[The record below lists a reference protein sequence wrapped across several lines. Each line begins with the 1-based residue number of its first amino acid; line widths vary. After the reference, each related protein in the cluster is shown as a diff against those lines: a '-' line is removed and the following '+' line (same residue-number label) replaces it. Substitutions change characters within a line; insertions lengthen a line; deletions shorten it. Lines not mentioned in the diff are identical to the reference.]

1 MVERLYSARQ
11 VADLLG
17 VSSIDVN
24 QWIHSGL
31 LEAEQLAGDIR
42 VSERGVVRFLRD
54 LGIDLGSVLRVALEQ
69 EAERGAESAT
79 GAAESALETPDAEP
93 RPPDSRSARAEAVAD
108 VTTRLAEAILEDAL
122 KRGAEAIFL
131 EPLPNSLSLKLRI
144 DGRWREKP
152 NFASRLPPGLGP
164 LLMRQFRTLA
174 CLSEAG
180 RQEATF
186 QTHVDGRARSFR
198 IETCSAPYGDGL
210 LIHPTPL

>member
-152 NFASRLPPGLGP
+152 NFASRLPTGLGP
-164 LLMRQFRTLA
+164 LLVAQFRALARVSETSGGPPILEA
-174 CLSEAG
+174 CL
-180 RQEATF
+180 
-186 QTHVDGRARSFR
+186 DGRTHFFR
-198 IETCSAPYGDGL
+198 IETCSTPHGDGL
-210 LIHPTPL
+210 LITPVLS